1 MKSEEV
7 LEILTEVV
15 STCNAQVWT
24 LSHEQLDK
32 FAEVVYMRGRIEGAA
47 AEREAQTRAY
57 YKGLREGVSNYAYWR
72 DGVQHVG
79 TTGRTLK
86 EAIGDIDREEKD
98 LLKRYGVER

>member
-24 LSHEQLDK
+24 LSHKQLDK

-47 AEREAQTRAY
+47 AEREAILGLADSLGWVDVDRIRAR
-57 YKGLREGVSNYAYWR
+57 GE
-72 DGVQHVG
+72 
-79 TTGRTLK
+79 T
-86 EAIGDIDREEKD
+86 
-98 LLKRYGVER
+98 

>member
-1 MKSEEV
+1 MKSGEV

-47 AEREAQTRAY
+47 AEREAILEHCEAMRRAHTGY
-57 YKGLREGVSNYAYWR
+57 QAPSGLI
-72 DGVQHVG
+72 Q
-79 TTGRTLK
+79 L
-86 EAIGDIDREEKD
+86 IDTIRARGET
-98 LLKRYGVER
+98 